1 MIVTDMSIWTY
12 KPEGNMFWLTLAVSG
27 LVMGSAVLA
36 VAAFFR
42 WIGRA
47 VKHLIGA

>member
-1 MIVTDMSIWTY
+1 MILTEGAVWTY
-12 KPEGNMFWLTLAVSG
+12 RPEGNMFWFTVFVACAI
-27 LVMGSAVLA
+27 MGGAVLA